1 MPASLPSKAQLMD
14 ASLPYPSQ
22 RSPVFGRSAI
32 ATSHSLASMA
42 GMQML
47 SAGGNA
53 VDAAIAAA
61 MTLVVVEPT
70 GCGIGSDAFAI
81 VWDGARLHGL
91 NAAGRS
97 PAGWTM
103 DRFAG
108 RTAMPERG
116 WDAVTVPGAVSAWV
130 ELSKRFGRLPFEKV
144 ATPAIHY
151 AREGF
156 HVSPVVARRWAAE
169 ADTLRSQ
176 PGFAECFLPG
186 GRAPLS
192 GELFRSI
199 PQANTLEE
207 IATTRG
213 ESFYRGALAS
223 KLAAHA
229 RAHNGVLS
237 LDDLGQHQPFWVDTL
252 SQSYAG
258 ATVHELPPPGQG
270 IATLMALGILEA
282 LDLPFD
288 DVDGVGQTHV
298 AIEATKLAFAD
309 LHRFVADPAAME
321 VAGSAFLDSGYLAS
335 RASRVDVR
343 KAGDPG
349 HGAPGKGGTVCLSA
363 ADASGMMISFI
374 QSNYK
379 GFGSGVVVPG
389 TGISLQ
395 NRGCGFSLDPGH
407 PNAVAPRKQPFHTI
421 IPGFAMGADGKP
433 AMAFGLMGGPM
444 QAQGHLQM
452 VLRILKYG
460 QNPQAA
466 ADAPRWRL
474 LNGRRIAV
482 EKGMRPDVVA
492 GLAALGHDIV
502 VSTQE
507 DAFAFGGAQIIVN
520 TDDGYVA
527 GSDPR
532 KDGQALAL

>member
-1 MPASLPSKAQLMD
+1 MD
-14 ASLPYPSQ
+14 PSLPYPSQ
-22 RSPVFGRSAI
+22 RSPVFGRAAI
-32 ATSHSLASMA
+32 ATSHALASMA

-53 VDAAIAAA
+53 VDAGIAAA

-81 VWDGARLHGL
+81 VWDGTRLHGL

-97 PAGWTM
+97 PAGWTA

-108 RTAMPERG
+108 RSAMPERG

-144 ATPAIHY
+144 AAPAIHY

-169 ADTLRSQ
+169 AETLRGQ

-192 GELFRSI
+192 GELFRSKA
-199 PQANTLEE
+199 QADTLEE
-207 IATTRG
+207 IAATRG

-223 KLAAHA
+223 KLVAHA
-229 RAHNGVLS
+229 HAHNGALS
-237 LDDLGQHQPFWVDTL
+237 LDDLGQHQPFWGNTL

-258 ATVHELPPPGQG
+258 ARVHELPPPGQG

-282 LDLPFD
+282 LDLPLD
-288 DVDGVGQTHV
+288 DVDGVAQTHV

-309 LHRFVADPAAME
+309 LHRFVADPDAMTVAAPE
-321 VAGSAFLDSGYLAS
+321 FLDPGYLAS
-335 RASRVDVR
+335 RAALVDVR

-363 ADASGMMISFI
+363 ADSSGMMISFI

-395 NRGCGFSLDPGH
+395 NRGCGFSLDPAH
-407 PNAVAPRKQPFHTI
+407 PNVVALRKQPFHTI

-452 VLRILKYG
+452 ALRILKHG

-482 EKGMRPDVVA
+482 EKGMLPDVVA

-502 VSTQE
+502 VSTQD
-507 DAFAFGGAQIIVN
+507 DAFAFGGAQIIVK